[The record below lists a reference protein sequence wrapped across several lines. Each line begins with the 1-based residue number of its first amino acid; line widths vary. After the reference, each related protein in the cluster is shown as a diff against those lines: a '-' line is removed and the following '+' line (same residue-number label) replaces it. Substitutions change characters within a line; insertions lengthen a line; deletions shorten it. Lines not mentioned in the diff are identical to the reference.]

1 MMNRPPKKITAIF
14 KGQDGSLGY
23 ENGKEY
29 QLMIGVSRDKIII
42 ERLDIQE
49 RTFKGFC
56 EYGSIISFLD
66 NWDEIKSI

>member
-1 MMNRPPKKITAIF
+1 MMNRPAKKITAIF

-42 ERLDIQE
+42 ERLDNQE
-49 RTFKGFC
+49 RTLKGFC
-56 EYGSIISFLD
+56 EYGSIMSFLD